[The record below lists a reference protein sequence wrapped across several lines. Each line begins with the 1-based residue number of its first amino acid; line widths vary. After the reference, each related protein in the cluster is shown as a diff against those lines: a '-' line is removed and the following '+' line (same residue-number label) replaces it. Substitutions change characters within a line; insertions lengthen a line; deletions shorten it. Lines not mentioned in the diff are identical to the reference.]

1 MIAKLCF
8 YGIIVC
14 WWAFLLTFWLR
25 KRPPRAR
32 ETRHDRRSYVGLLL
46 QSAAYFVVLLP
57 PMQYRGMLVGAGI
70 ALEGYFSIVAVL
82 ALLIAVVSVVLVN
95 WAARALGKQWSLEAR
110 LVEGHDLIED
120 GPYRFVRNPIYTG
133 MFGMLV
139 ATGMMGMRWERLAV
153 AVVLF
158 AVGTYLRIRMEENLL
173 RGAFGA
179 RFEEYARRVWAL
191 LPGIY

>member
-1 MIAKLCF
+1 
-8 YGIIVC
+8 
-14 WWAFLLTFWLR
+14 
-25 KRPPRAR
+25 
-32 ETRHDRRSYVGLLL
+32 
-46 QSAAYFVVLLP
+46 
-57 PMQYRGMLVGAGI
+57 MQYRGMLVGAGI

>member
-1 MIAKLCF
+1 
-8 YGIIVC
+8 
-14 WWAFLLTFWLR
+14 
-25 KRPPRAR
+25 
-32 ETRHDRRSYVGLLL
+32 
-46 QSAAYFVVLLP
+46 
-57 PMQYRGMLVGAGI
+57 MQYRGMLVGAGI

-82 ALLIAVVSVVLVN
+82 ALLIAVVSVVVVN

-173 RGAFGA
+173 RGAFGT